1 MNLRRFQ
8 EFDSIVSKRDLENVP
23 KGTKGVIL
31 LVFESLQDYEV
42 EFLDEDG
49 TTINVLTVNENDI
62 ELRYKSKS

>member
-1 MNLRRFQ
+1 MFQ
-8 EFDSIVSKRDLENVP
+8 EFDSIVAVRNLENVP

-49 TTINVLTVNENDI
+49 TTINFLTVNENDI
-62 ELRYKSKS
+62 KLRHKYRS